1 MSVNFFF
8 FYKNIKKQQYA
19 HTKSVARLVNS
30 ENLSKN
36 NNKQQHAHAKSVA
49 RLVDCEN
56 WSKKKYIYFFFKK
69 QHAHTKSVARL
80 VDSDNWSNLV
90 FFTKK
95 PKNNNTRT
103 QKVLLD

>member
-1 MSVNFFF
+1 MYNFFF
-8 FYKNIKKQQYA
+8 FKNIKKQQYA

-36 NNKQQHAHAKSVA
+36 NNNNKQQHAHTKSVA

-56 WSKKKYIYFFFKK
+56 WSKINIYIYIFFF
-69 QHAHTKSVARL
+69 L
-80 VDSDNWSNLV
+80 
-90 FFTKK
+90 
-95 PKNNNTRT
+95 NNNTHT